1 MAANKQEARMLR
13 EEIRNLELD
22 VEDASRTLRKAR
34 DQVQFAQDRLAELE
48 DRHWALVGL
57 YNPDQAEEKVEEALR
72 EFAANEPALRGR
84 IPDVI
89 DRGNG
94 N

>member
-1 MAANKQEARMLR
+1 MLR

-72 EFAANEPALRGR
+72 EFAANEPAVRGR
-84 IPDVI
+84 IADVV